1 MYVFVIFKMIY
12 SNVCIM
18 FSELCLVLYFVNEGM
33 LFVLFFYIFEKYFL
47 CILFECFS
55 NCDFG

>member
-18 FSELCLVLYFVNEGM
+18 FKELCLVLYFVNEGM
-33 LFVLFFYIFEKYFL
+33 LFVLFFYIFEK
-47 CILFECFS
+47 
-55 NCDFG
+55 NCMYNIF